1 MSFKDNVAILTALCV
16 LLCCIFTLG
25 QLVLFLSS
33 HTSLK
38 QNRYP
43 PFVYFGHFECLWL
56 QVLAN
61 VCLVGFFILQH
72 SLQNHPSVKHFLN
85 SRGLG
90 VFERLFYNLG
100 SCLALQALMQLWH
113 ATPGWVVWHVSTS
126 DHPVAWWIFAGLHC
140 VAWLFIYGG
149 CYVMDITELLGA
161 RQVIYS
167 LQGVPDPMSLKSDG
181 LRRMYSH
188 MRHPSFS
195 AVTVLLFFHPVMQ
208 LDRLLLAHALLL
220 YFLLGTRVDDVDYC
234 YQLRMLQRKE
244 RDLG

>member
-100 SCLALQALMQLWH
+100 SCLALQDIV
-113 ATPGWVVWHVSTS
+113 TSTFPAES
-126 DHPVAWWIFAGLHC
+126 
-140 VAWLFIYGG
+140 
-149 CYVMDITELLGA
+149 
-161 RQVIYS
+161 
-167 LQGVPDPMSLKSDG
+167 
-181 LRRMYSH
+181 
-188 MRHPSFS
+188 
-195 AVTVLLFFHPVMQ
+195 
-208 LDRLLLAHALLL
+208 
-220 YFLLGTRVDDVDYC
+220 
-234 YQLRMLQRKE
+234 
-244 RDLG
+244 